1 MTGIDILDI
10 DKKIRLE
17 FEKKKE
23 ELPILEN
30 RLSAL
35 ESALE
40 KSSLQENLDRPIH
53 EKLNREKIILT
64 ESVESCKYDY
74 ELNLYIIDT
83 EKILEEYVNVLKIP
97 QKVSFLGKK
106 NVNTEKQTEIINK
119 FISKAKKYITY
130 LNFNINIEGDDKPPK
145 NRGSRDTDI
154 CKNCSS
160 KKFNIFENDMACI
173 SCGYIQ
179 EISWLDDCHSEVDRV
194 SISCNYLYDRKN
206 GFRDIIYRYQGKQN
220 CTIPD
225 DLLKYLENEC
235 VKSGLV
241 DPIDQNPQKL
251 GKSGGQSKK
260 ERFANV
266 SRYNII
272 VFLDNNSEYSSFK
285 KHVFHIHWKLTGQPR
300 NNISHLEEK
309 IIQDFVIY
317 VNTFFHDQSVS
328 EKMIEKPPK
337 GKKSLVKK
345 QFLFYQLLMKYDHP
359 CSIEDFFII
368 RSIDRVIEQEN
379 SCQETFQKLDWNYTS
394 IY

>member
-1 MTGIDILDI
+1 MAGIDILDI
-10 DKKIRLE
+10 DKKIRQE

-23 ELPILEN
+23 ELPNLEN
-30 RLSAL
+30 KLNMIEKS
-35 ESALE
+35 LE
-40 KSSLQENLDRPIH
+40 KSNVLNVSIN
-53 EKLNREKIILT
+53 EKLNREKTIIMENMENLR
-64 ESVESCKYDY
+64 YD
-74 ELNLYIIDT
+74 LNLYIIDT
-83 EKILEEYVNVLKIP
+83 EKILEEYVNILKIP
-97 QKVSFLGKK
+97 QKVSFLGKS
-106 NVNTEKQTEIINK
+106 NVNIEKQTEIINK
-119 FISKAKKYITY
+119 FITKAKKYITF
-130 LNFNINIEGDDKPPK
+130 LNFNIEGEKHEKGEKNEKNEKKK
-145 NRGSRDTDI
+145 NREIDT
-154 CKNCSS
+154 CKNCQG

-206 GFRDIIYRYQGKQN
+206 GFRDIIYRYQGKEN

-225 DLLKYLENEC
+225 GLLKYLENEC
-235 VKSGLV
+235 IKSGLIPPV
-241 DPIDQNPQKL
+241 SLDLQ
-251 GKSGGQSKK
+251 KSGDIKIPKK
-260 ERFANV
+260 ERFINV

-272 VFLDNNSEYSSFK
+272 VFLDNSEYSSFK

-317 VNTFFHDQSVS
+317 VNTFFQ
-328 EKMIEKPPK
+328 EKGKIPGSLG